1 MIFKEIG
8 LKRSMCGAVVERIRL
23 NLPKSTSGVFIA
35 DAPYGVPDEFHIFK
49 TNVRNSG
56 EWKPFFESYGGHHME
71 RDDTGFVVGPEEM
84 FELFLY
90 LRRRNKVSVGVFHTH
105 KLLPAIFT
113 DIDRDL
119 HSDPD
124 LWHLVVSVLDVQRP
138 ELRAY
143 CVDGGSVHEVEINY
157 IEDEVKGG
165 ASVSTSDPDPRL
177 TAGEL

>member
-1 MIFKEIG
+1 MIFKEIE
-8 LKRSMCGAVVERIRL
+8 LKRSLCSAVIEKIKL
-23 NLPKSTSGVFIA
+23 NLPVSTSGVFIA
-35 DAPYGVPDEFHIFK
+35 DTQYGSPDEFRVFR
-49 TNVRNSG
+49 TNVRNSE
-56 EWKPFFESYGGHHME
+56 EWKPFFESYGGHHTE

-90 LRRRNKVSVGVFHTH
+90 LRQRNKVSVGVFHTH

-124 LWHLVVSVLDVQRP
+124 LWHLIVSVVDVQRP

-143 CVDGGSVHEVEINY
+143 CVNDGSVHEVEITY
-157 IEDEVKGG
+157 VEDEAGG
-165 ASVSTSDPDPRL
+165 E
-177 TAGEL
+177 GK